1 MMNFSSLRKK
11 QQRGGVALYTIIAVI
26 LMVITYIEF
35 AIVEYKD
42 SLPLSSGAIL
52 FWLFALSIVKYIL
65 VVWIFMHLKDDEK
78 VLTGFFSV
86 GMVIGG
92 GTVAAMLLAFTAF
105 NVSKVQRSPY
115 MPTTNYA
122 RSTYDRMGIAEFDAP
137 DFIDRMDSPAPQ
149 NQLFAIAP
157 HEKPER
163 SALNLPALNLQIPT
177 FAEAVADDA
186 VTEISDAPVTDLSD
200 APIDDA
206 PVTEVSDAPVT
217 EVSDTEVSDAPAS
230 PDDTPVQ
237 ALATGTASDASED
250 IASEDIA
257 SEDIATAPTASS
269 ETVSSETE
277 TSETA
282 TSEIASSETDSAVV
296 EAATAEAQ
304 AEAKAEAEALRQEL
318 AALQAEMASL
328 KDELAGRQAP
338 SPSLVEAVAFD
349 NSTSYDWAWE
359 SLGEQAY
366 KKHCSSC
373 HQADG
378 DGIAGAIPSLR
389 GGHAHRF
396 YNSAGGRYY
405 LANVVLWGLKGP
417 IDNHNLNYNGVMA
430 GLESEATNRELAAAL
445 NHQLSSWG
453 NAAYIE
459 GDFYPIVPEDMMV
472 VRNNPKT
479 QDEVHALRTLV
490 LQGDIRIEDFIEL
503 EPTSTTASTPST
515 SASAPAVD
523 TSSLVAISPAA
534 NPAVAPVATEV
545 TTLSY
550 EWDWQSQGES
560 AYNSHCSSCHQ
571 ANGEGIT
578 GAFPALKDHIPHI
591 YNAVGG
597 RDYLVNLV
605 LWGVQGAIQVHGTG
619 YNSVMT
625 GIGYISDEEL
635 AAALNHELTSWGNDA
650 LIEGDFAPIVPEEI
664 AAARANQKSM
674 AEVYEM
680 RSALDLP

>member
-1 MMNFSSLRKK
+1 MMNFSSLRKR
-11 QQRGGVALYTIIAVI
+11 QQQGGVALYTIIAVI

-42 SLPLSSGAIL
+42 SLPLGSGAIL
-52 FWLFALSIVKYIL
+52 FWLFALSIVKYAL

-78 VLTGFFSV
+78 ILTGFFSV
-86 GMVIGG
+86 GMIIGG
-92 GTVAAMLLAFTAF
+92 GTVAAMLLAFTVF

-137 DFIDRMDSPAPQ
+137 DFIDRMDNPAPQ

-163 SALNLPALNLQIPT
+163 NALNLPALNLQIPA
-177 FAEAVADDA
+177 FAETVADDVVTEVVVTEVSEA
-186 VTEISDAPVTDLSD
+186 PVTEISEAPVAEVSDDTPVAELSEAPVSEAPVTEVSE
-200 APIDDA
+200 A
-206 PVTEVSDAPVT
+206 PVTEVSDAPI
-217 EVSDTEVSDAPAS
+217 SDGSDGQ
-230 PDDTPVQ
+230 VQ
-237 ALATGTASDASED
+237 TLAAETASDMNDD
-250 IASEDIA
+250 IAAAQPETSEPET
-257 SEDIATAPTASS
+257 SEMASS
-269 ETVSSETE
+269 EP
-277 TSETA
+277 TS
-282 TSEIASSETDSAVV
+282 
-296 EAATAEAQ
+296 AAAEAEVQ
-304 AEAKAEAEALRQEL
+304 AAAAEAEALRQEL
-318 AALQAEMASL
+318 ADLQAEMASL

-366 KKHCSSC
+366 QKHCSSC

-445 NHQLSSWG
+445 NYQLNSWG

-503 EPTSTTASTPST
+503 EPTSTTASTPS
-515 SASAPAVD
+515 APSTVD
-523 TSSLVAISPAA
+523 TSSLAAISPAA
-534 NPAVAPVATEV
+534 NPVVAPVDTEV

-591 YNAVGG
+591 YNAAGG

-605 LWGVQGAIQVHGTG
+605 LWGVQGAINVNGTG

-635 AAALNHELTSWGNDA
+635 AAALNHELSSWGNDA

-674 AEVYEM
+674 ADVYEL
-680 RSALDLP
+680 RQALDLP